1 MFTPYL
7 YKTSIYPPSS
17 GWSKRWSAIFWK
29 RTGPDLGRCRSHRP
43 IDVLVVILGESL
55 GCSNLH
61 DANLFSFF
69 RLGTSVMDFCKC
81 FHRGAIPF
89 WTAFN
94 MFQLLYESSPKI
106 EMIPSA
112 TKPASKAYWISN
124 SGHLCFF
131 PQNIAFHLAN
141 SFISFTNPDKSFNP
155 EKDEQHI

>member
-1 MFTPYL
+1 
-7 YKTSIYPPSS
+7 
-17 GWSKRWSAIFWK
+17 
-29 RTGPDLGRCRSHRP
+29 
-43 IDVLVVILGESL
+43 
-55 GCSNLH
+55 
-61 DANLFSFF
+61 
-69 RLGTSVMDFCKC
+69 
-81 FHRGAIPF
+81 
-89 WTAFN
+89 

-124 SGHLCFF
+124 SGQVCFF